1 MDADIDECEGGSHDC
16 SQICVNTPGSYY
28 CNCQRGFQLVNGT
41 ECEGMK
47 GNVTIRDI
55 TTDGTKNNLVN

>member
-28 CNCQRGFQLVNGT
+28 CNCQRGFQLVSDT
-41 ECEGMK
+41 ECEGTASCSFM
-47 GNVTIRDI
+47 
-55 TTDGTKNNLVN
+55 